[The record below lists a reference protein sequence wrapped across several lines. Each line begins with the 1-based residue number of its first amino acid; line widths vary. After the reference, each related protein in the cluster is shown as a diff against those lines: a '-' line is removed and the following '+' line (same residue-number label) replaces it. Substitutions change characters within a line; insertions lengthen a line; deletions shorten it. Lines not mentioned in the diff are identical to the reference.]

1 MLHTNV
7 RPARVRPGC
16 HWACVLPSFVLTIF
30 WAAIKQLADAWSAAM
45 LMSGNLATSWLA
57 TPRLA
62 SCSLLLAVAVA
73 VKHILHVHSGISAVL
88 HFQHAEANSVPC
100 AVLSP

>member
-1 MLHTNV
+1 MVCRYVDV
-7 RPARVRPGC
+7 RKSC
-16 HWACVLPSFVLTIF
+16 YE
-30 WAAIKQLADAWSAAM
+30 LA
-45 LMSGNLATSWLA
+45 GY
-57 TPRLA
+57 PRLA